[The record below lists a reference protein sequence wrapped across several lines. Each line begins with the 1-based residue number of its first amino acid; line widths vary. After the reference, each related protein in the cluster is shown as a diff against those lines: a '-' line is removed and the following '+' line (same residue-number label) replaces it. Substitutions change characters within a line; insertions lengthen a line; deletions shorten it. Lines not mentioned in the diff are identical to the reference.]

1 MNKVY
6 MCIDLKSF
14 YASVECAERNL
25 DPLDT
30 NLVVADKSRTEK
42 TICLAVS
49 PSLKEYGLK
58 GRARLFEVVSAV
70 RKVNIERR
78 KNNNYRK
85 LVGKSYKNSELKN
98 NKSLELDYI
107 VASPRMKLYMKY
119 SSEIYNIY
127 LKYLSKDDIFV
138 YSIDEVFCD
147 ITNYLNMY
155 KMTPKELVSMIIKD
169 VYNKTG
175 ITATAGIGTNMYLA
189 KVSMDIVAKH
199 ASPNEIGVRISEL
212 DEMSYRKKLW
222 DHTPLTDF
230 WRVGKGYA
238 KKLEEN
244 NMYTMGDVALMSIQ
258 NENLLYKLFGVNAE
272 LLIDHA
278 WGYETTTIKDI
289 KEYKPE
295 NNSISSGQV
304 LHCPYDYKKAR
315 LIVAEMID
323 SLALELTEKEKMT
336 NSIVLMIG
344 YEIDNTFS
352 YDGDIVTDYYGR
364 RVPKPAHGH
373 KTLDYSTSSSKI
385 LTSKCLELY
394 DEIINKNLL
403 VRRINICAC
412 NVIDEKAAKKE
423 VNFSQL
429 DLFSDNNKVLEEKKE
444 DKIKQNDEIKLQKI
458 VTSLKNKY
466 GKNIIL
472 KAMSLEEGAT
482 MKERNMQGVMQA
494 LDADITFT
502 EADLTEDI
510 KDFKGTIGKYHAS
523 ATGAAN
529 ATPVGEALL
538 VEPGVTSYALEVDV
552 VQYYNKNGKIIT
564 DLTQRE
570 NTYKLNLD
578 IAEVAPPKGEPTPTI
593 FEASKSYDVT
603 IQVHGLTKITLTAKL
618 GEWKDGGSIVFDP
631 DNDFSNDVK

>member
-1 MNKVY
+1 
-6 MCIDLKSF
+6 
-14 YASVECAERNL
+14 
-25 DPLDT
+25 
-30 NLVVADKSRTEK
+30 
-42 TICLAVS
+42 
-49 PSLKEYGLK
+49 
-58 GRARLFEVVSAV
+58 
-70 RKVNIERR
+70 
-78 KNNNYRK
+78 
-85 LVGKSYKNSELKN
+85 
-98 NKSLELDYI
+98 
-107 VASPRMKLYMKY
+107 
-119 SSEIYNIY
+119 
-127 LKYLSKDDIFV
+127 
-138 YSIDEVFCD
+138 
-147 ITNYLNMY
+147 
-155 KMTPKELVSMIIKD
+155 
-169 VYNKTG
+169 
-175 ITATAGIGTNMYLA
+175 
-189 KVSMDIVAKH
+189 
-199 ASPNEIGVRISEL
+199 
-212 DEMSYRKKLW
+212 MSYRKKLW

-304 LHCPYDYKKAR
+304 LHCSYDYKKAR

-403 VRRINICAC
+403 VRRINICTC

-423 VNFSQL
+423 INFSQL

-482 MKERNMQGVMQA
+482 MKERNMQVGGH
-494 LDADITFT
+494 
-502 EADLTEDI
+502 
-510 KDFKGTIGKYHAS
+510 KG
-523 ATGAAN
+523 
-529 ATPVGEALL
+529 
-538 VEPGVTSYALEVDV
+538 
-552 VQYYNKNGKIIT
+552 
-564 DLTQRE
+564 
-570 NTYKLNLD
+570 
-578 IAEVAPPKGEPTPTI
+578 
-593 FEASKSYDVT
+593 
-603 IQVHGLTKITLTAKL
+603 
-618 GEWKDGGSIVFDP
+618 
-631 DNDFSNDVK
+631 

>member
-1 MNKVY
+1 M
-6 MCIDLKSF
+6 LKQANARRRF
-14 YASVECAERNL
+14 QA
-25 DPLDT
+25 P
-30 NLVVADKSRTEK
+30 K
-42 TICLAVS
+42 
-49 PSLKEYGLK
+49 
-58 GRARLFEVVSAV
+58 RLFEGSSSNA
-70 RKVNIERR
+70 K
-78 KNNNYRK
+78 
-85 LVGKSYKNSELKN
+85 
-98 NKSLELDYI
+98 ELDLHPEYQIDYI
-107 VASPRMKLYMKY
+107 IAPPRMAKYMEY
-119 SSEIYNIY
+119 STKIYNIY

-147 ITNYLNMY
+147 ITNYLSMY

-169 VYNKTG
+169 VYSKTG

-199 ASPNEIGVRISEL
+199 ALPNEIGVRISEL

-238 KKLEEN
+238 KKLKEN

-278 WGYETTTIKDI
+278 WGYETTNIKDI

-315 LIVAEMID
+315 LIVSEMID
-323 SLALELTEKEKMT
+323 SLSLELTEKEKMT

-412 NVIDEKAAKKE
+412 NVIDEKTAKKE

-444 DKIKQNDEIKLQKI
+444 DKIKQNDEIKLQKT
-458 VTSLKNKY
+458 VTRLKNKY

-482 MKERNMQGVMQA
+482 MKERNMQVGGH
-494 LDADITFT
+494 
-502 EADLTEDI
+502 
-510 KDFKGTIGKYHAS
+510 KG
-523 ATGAAN
+523 
-529 ATPVGEALL
+529 
-538 VEPGVTSYALEVDV
+538 
-552 VQYYNKNGKIIT
+552 
-564 DLTQRE
+564 
-570 NTYKLNLD
+570 
-578 IAEVAPPKGEPTPTI
+578 
-593 FEASKSYDVT
+593 
-603 IQVHGLTKITLTAKL
+603 
-618 GEWKDGGSIVFDP
+618 
-631 DNDFSNDVK
+631 